1 MNFHEKILSFPSGM
15 ASPAAAGDPRC
26 RAGQASAAAVPSTP
40 PPRRLLPVHQEP
52 RLATS
57 PGRLSREAQ
66 ATGCRGREGSQA
78 PPPPQLPRT
87 PAGRCVLTSSFT
99 PGRRG
104 RKGSGMRG
112 VCVARKE
119 PTRLPLEPRRG
130 EAFQP
135 LPHTQVQERKR
146 AIKGKFSRQVENRGE
161 MFATRATGNRL
172 LGGAPRDPREGS
184 HRSGGGRQEQ
194 LHQNETNGD

>member
-1 MNFHEKILSFPSGM
+1 MPGRSGVCGCRSQHTPSP
-15 ASPAAAGDPRC
+15 PAASRPPGAATGHIPRP
-26 RAGQASAAAVPSTP
+26 AVP
-40 PPRRLLPVHQEP
+40 RGAGHRLP
-52 RLATS
+52 
-57 PGRLSREAQ
+57 
-66 ATGCRGREGSQA
+66 REGGVPG